1 MPSRPSVHILVLGDV
16 TRSPRIK
23 NHSKSFA
30 KEGWRVKFS
39 GYMGSQPDTDED
51 IQYCYIPEPPSC
63 LDVLPRILSLPL
75 KWLFLSVCLLFHLIL
90 HMREDIILVQSP
102 PAAPTFSVINFFAFF
117 KGCPICID
125 WHNYGYTILSATSR
139 QQTLTASIYKFME
152 ISFAAWFFNP
162 KSYVKTSHF
171 TVSEA
176 LKEDLLR
183 QTGID
188 AIVVYD
194 RPTNEFKP
202 TSLED
207 AHKLFIRL
215 SQTYPQLRNLSG
227 STEGTVFT
235 EVSSPP
241 NGSCQWRS
249 DRPALVVSGCSWTPD
264 DDFTV
269 MIEALDIYNTVVASS
284 PNIHYHKLICIV
296 TGKGPLKTHFQ
307 AMIAE
312 RNWEHVEVLTP
323 WLEWND
329 YLLLLGSADLGVS
342 LHHST
347 SNLDLPMK
355 VVDLLG
361 AEVPVL
367 ALTYPAL
374 SELLPDGQLGYHFS
388 TPNELANHLEQLLM
402 PKEDFQGV
410 GDSLDL
416 IRLRRNIHTL
426 KQSPDMSWHTHWCST
441 VLPVCRQLVSAR

>member
-1 MPSRPSVHILVLGDV
+1 MSAQPSVHLLVLGDV

-23 NHSKSFA
+23 NHAKSFA
-30 KEGWRVKFS
+30 KEGWKVKLS
-39 GYMGSQPDTDED
+39 GYMGNRPDTDED
-51 IQYCYIPEPPSC
+51 IQYCYLSEPPSC
-63 LDVLPRILSLPL
+63 LDMLPRILSLPI
-75 KWLFLSVCLLFHLIL
+75 KWFFLSICLFFHLIL
-90 HMREDIILVQSP
+90 HMKADILFVQSP
-102 PAAPTFSVINFFAFF
+102 PAVPTFSVVYFFAFF
-117 KGCPICID
+117 NGCLICID
-125 WHNYGYTILSATSR
+125 WHNYGYTILSAASR
-139 QQTLTASIYKFME
+139 RQTPIASIYKFME
-152 ISFAAWFFNP
+152 ITFAAWFFNP
-162 KSYVKTSHF
+162 NSHVKTSHF

-183 QTGID
+183 RTGIE
-188 AIVVYD
+188 ATVVYD

-202 TSLED
+202 TNLED
-207 AHKLFIRL
+207 AHKLFLHL
-215 SQTYPQLRNLSG
+215 SQNYPQLRNLSG

-235 EVSSPP
+235 EVTNSPK
-241 NGSCQWRS
+241 GSCQWRS

-269 MIEALDIYNTVVASS
+269 LMEALDIYNTVVASS

-307 AMIAE
+307 SMIAG

-323 WLEWND
+323 WLEWSD
-329 YLLLLGSADLGVS
+329 YPLLLGSADLGVS

-347 SNLDLPMK
+347 SDLDLPMK

-374 SELLPDGQLGYHFS
+374 SELLPDGQLGYHFR
-388 TPNELANHLEQLLM
+388 TPNELADHLEQLLM

-410 GDSLDL
+410 GDSPDL
-416 IRLRRNIHTL
+416 ARLRRNIRTL
-426 KQSPDMSWHTHWCST
+426 KQLPDMSWHTHWCST